1 MNFKR
6 TNLNYVLAF
15 ILILLLIIRSSI
27 IRDIITPL
35 FFYFYIIALNT
46 YLFISEKIIISKT
59 GIYLLFICTISLVL
73 GLFFGWINPVLNS
86 WNRLL
91 IFFLM
96 FNILGPL
103 IINKNSTAF
112 RSILFQLLLY
122 ALPIILLIDSFYVI
136 YFRKIT
142 LGGHVEGF
150 LEGPNLSGVIAAL
163 NILVFLIYILRSN
176 KYLLK
181 LFYFSFILLGVLILF
196 ASASRSA
203 ILALS
208 ICFFFLFTFNFKKI
222 AILSFFLFL
231 ISILFLDYIDPFY
244 QILISKIETRN
255 NSGDISAGRSNMYL
269 DNFSD
274 FKKNPISGVGFYN
287 MYNTTNSKINDDGS
301 LEYPSGWLFIL
312 SSTGILGVLYF
323 IHLYTT
329 YFLFFI
335 NYNKIKF
342 NILLFSFVTFFLI
355 HSNFEGY
362 IYSAGG
368 LLFCLFWL
376 SISNFNF
383 YNKSENISNFS

>member
-1 MNFKR
+1 
-6 TNLNYVLAF
+6 
-15 ILILLLIIRSSI
+15 
-27 IRDIITPL
+27 
-35 FFYFYIIALNT
+35 
-46 YLFISEKIIISKT
+46 
-59 GIYLLFICTISLVL
+59 
-73 GLFFGWINPVLNS
+73 
-86 WNRLL
+86 
-91 IFFLM
+91 M